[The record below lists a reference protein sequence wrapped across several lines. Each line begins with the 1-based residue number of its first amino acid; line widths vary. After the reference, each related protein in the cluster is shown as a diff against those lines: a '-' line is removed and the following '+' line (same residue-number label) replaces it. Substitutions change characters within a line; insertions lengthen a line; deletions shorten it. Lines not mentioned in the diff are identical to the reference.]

1 MALKSPSP
9 ALCVSC
15 VALAVAL
22 GGTGYAVTNLPKNS
36 VGNSQI
42 KKSAVTSAKVK
53 DGSLVA
59 AAA

>member
-1 MALKSPSP
+1 MAVRPPSP
-9 ALCVSC
+9 ALVVSC
-15 VALAVAL
+15 LALAVAL
-22 GGTGYAVTNLPKNS
+22 GGTGYAITSLPKNS
-36 VGNSQI
+36 VGANQI